1 MAVYEHYHAHKR
13 DEREKGRDRK
23 KEKKIKKKKKK
34 KEMGPG
40 ESLGWMWRLIPKR
53 IIHDTTTIER
63 ARGKGFGSLSLS
75 SQLSSGD

>member
-23 KEKKIKKKKKK
+23 KEKKIKKKKK